1 MAEFIHLHNHSHYSL
16 LDGAATVDSLINAAL
31 KNKMQAVALTDHGV
45 MFGTI
50 EFFKKAKTA
59 DLKPIIGCEFY
70 IVTYGSRF
78 DKAIDSNRVKEGK
91 GRGIYQ
97 HLVLLA
103 KNFEGY
109 KNLSKLTTL
118 SHLEGFYYKPRI
130 DLELLKKYSSGL
142 IALSAC
148 PAGVVASEIV
158 DGKIDV
164 ALKTA
169 KIYKEIFGDDFYL
182 EIQDH
187 DMEKEKPIIENM
199 PLIAKELG
207 IKLVATNDIHYIK
220 AEHAIAHNVL
230 LLIPE
235 ASSNSPV
242 DYKQLKYKTDQL
254 YFKSADEMCRLFK
267 NFPEA
272 IKSTLEISEK
282 IENFN
287 ILPSEPYLPKFVIP
301 PDSGIETFDDY
312 LDKLANDGIQKK
324 YATVTPEIEQ
334 RLKHELSVIKKMKYS
349 GYFLVVQDFI
359 NEARRMGILVGP
371 GRGSAAGS
379 LVSYALGIIDIDP
392 LKYDLLFERF
402 LNPDRVSRPDI
413 DVDFADN
420 KRDLVIKYVKEKYGE
435 KTVAQI
441 ITFGT
446 LSSKAVLKDVGRVLG
461 IELSKLE
468 SITKLIPSIQGKVL
482 DLDEAITTVPDL
494 KWIKESNDPKIKEL
508 IEISL
513 VLQGMNR
520 NASMHASGVVIAPG
534 DISDY
539 VPLYATPQSQPMT
552 QFYMNDLESVG
563 LLKMDFL
570 GLRTLTIIENT
581 LKLIKENYGI
591 EIDTN
596 SIPEDDQKVFELF
609 QKGNTIGIFQF
620 ESTGM
625 QESLRK
631 LKPTSINE
639 LVAMNALYRPGPM
652 EMIDDFIKRK
662 QGVQKIQYLHAKLEP
677 ILKETY
683 GIIVYQEQV
692 MKITSEIAGFT
703 LVKADIMRHAM
714 GKKDKDLMA
723 KQKNEFIDGALKKGF
738 TKKIAG
744 DIFDMVEKFASYGFN
759 KSHSVAY
766 AVVAYKTAY
775 LKTYYPAEYLS
786 AMMSAEIGDTN
797 YIVQLIE
804 DARRLGIKVLPPD
817 VNESVANF
825 TVTNNGIRFGL
836 SAIKNVGVG
845 AVENIIKYRK
855 NKRFSNIFDFCSC
868 VDLHTVN
875 KKTLEGLTMAGAL
888 DSFTGH
894 RAQIFESIEK
904 AIQFG
909 QRQRGYE
916 SKGQSTLF
924 AKQTTRET
932 TIEYPALPEV
942 EPWNE
947 LHKLS
952 NEKKVLGFYVSG
964 HPLSKY
970 ELEAEAFSTVNFND
984 STSIRNGSQIR
995 AFGIISTIKRT
1006 VDKNG
1011 KMMAFITLENF
1022 SGKVEVIVFS
1032 KIYEKV
1038 APLLQADAIL
1048 MVIGRADT
1056 TGDRLKILADEFVPI
1071 EQVRE
1076 RFTKSVIISIDANKV
1091 EINIIEQLKKLFEK
1105 HKGKCSVFV
1114 EVDGLE
1120 ESSPQVFRIDNKF
1133 CVAPTNEFFEKIY
1146 CVLGKKN
1153 IRISG

>member
-16 LDGAATVDSLINAAL
+16 LDGAATVDSLINAAIE
-31 KNKMQAVALTDHGV
+31 NKMPAVALTDHGV
-45 MFGTI
+45 MFGTV
-50 EFFKKAKTA
+50 EFFKKAKSA
-59 DLKPIIGCEFY
+59 GLKPIIGCEFY

-78 DKAIDSNRVKEGK
+78 DKVVDSKRVKEGK

-103 KNFEGY
+103 KNLEGY
-109 KNLSKLTTL
+109 RNLSKLSTL

-130 DLELLKKYSSGL
+130 DLELLRKYSSGL

-158 DGKIDV
+158 DGKTDL
-164 ALKTA
+164 AFKTA
-169 KIYKEIFGDDFYL
+169 KIYKEIFKDDFYL
-182 EIQDH
+182 ELQDH
-187 DMEKEKPIIENM
+187 GLEKEKPILENM
-199 PLIAKELG
+199 PRIAKELG

-220 AEHAIAHNVL
+220 ARHAIAHNVL

-235 ASSNSPV
+235 ASGSSPV

-254 YFKSADEMCRLFK
+254 YFKSTDEMCLLFK
-267 NFPEA
+267 DFPEA
-272 IKSTLEISEK
+272 IKSTLEICAK
-282 IENFN
+282 IENFS

-301 PDSGIETFDDY
+301 ADSGADTFDDY
-312 LDKLANDGIQKK
+312 LDKLAFEGLQKK
-324 YATVTPEIEQ
+324 YKTVTAEIEQ
-334 RLKHELSVIKKMKYS
+334 RLKHELSVIKEMKYS

-379 LVSYALGIIDIDP
+379 LVSYALGIIGIDP

-402 LNPDRVSRPDI
+402 LNPDRVSMPDI
-413 DVDFADN
+413 DVDFADD
-420 KRDLVIKYVKEKYGE
+420 KRDLVIKYVKDKYGE
-435 KTVAQI
+435 KAVAQI

-461 IELSKLE
+461 IELSLIE

-482 DLDEAITTVPDL
+482 DLDEALTTVPDL
-494 KWIKESNDPKIKEL
+494 KWVKESKDPKIKEL

-570 GLRTLTIIENT
+570 GLRTLTIIDNA
-581 LKLIKENYGI
+581 LKLIRDNHGV
-591 EIDTN
+591 EIDIN

-609 QKGNTIGIFQF
+609 QKGNTTGIFQF

-631 LKPTSINE
+631 LKPSSINE

-652 EMIDDFIKRK
+652 EMIDNFIKQK
-662 QGVQKIQYLHAKLEP
+662 QGVQKIQYLHPKLEP

-683 GIIVYQEQV
+683 GVIVYQEQV

-703 LVKADIMRHAM
+703 LAKADIMRRAM

-723 KQKNEFIDGALKKGF
+723 KQKDEFIDGAVKKGF

-766 AVVAYKTAY
+766 AVIAYKTAY

-786 AMMSAEIGDTN
+786 AMMSAEIGDTD

-817 VNESVANF
+817 VNESVVNF
-825 TVTNNGIRFGL
+825 AVTKNGIRFGL

-845 AVENIIKYRK
+845 AVENIIKARK
-855 NKRFSNIFDFCSC
+855 NKNFTNIFDFCSR
-868 VDLHTVN
+868 VDLRTVN

-894 RAQIFESIEK
+894 RAQIFETIEK

-909 QRQRGYE
+909 QKQQSYE
-916 SKGQSTLF
+916 SRGQSTLF
-924 AKQTTRET
+924 ATDRVKET
-932 TIEYPALPEV
+932 AIEYPALPEV
-942 EPWNE
+942 EPWSE
-947 LHKLS
+947 IDKLT

-970 ELEAEAFSTVNFND
+970 ELEATAFSTVNFNE
-984 STSIRNGSQIR
+984 SIDVRNGAPIK
-995 AFGIISTIKRT
+995 ACGIISAIKKT
-1006 VDKNG
+1006 VDRNG
-1011 KMMAFITLENF
+1011 KMMAFVTLENF
-1022 SGKVEVIVFS
+1022 SGKGEVIVFS

-1038 APLLQADAIL
+1038 APLLQLDAIL

-1056 TGDRLKILADEFVPI
+1056 AGDRIKILADEFIPI
-1071 EQVRE
+1071 EQARE
-1076 RFTKSVIISIDANKV
+1076 RFTKTVIISIDANKAEKNV
-1091 EINIIEQLKKLFEK
+1091 VDKLQKILEK
-1105 HKGKCSVFV
+1105 HKGKCSVLV
-1114 EVDGLE
+1114 EVNGLE
-1120 ESSPQVFRIDNKF
+1120 ESSPQVFRIDNRF
-1133 CVAPTNEFFEKIY
+1133 RVAPTDDFFENIY
-1146 CVLGKKN
+1146 GMFGKGS